1 MRKLL
6 LLTLALAL
14 VPAFSPAEASSLT
27 LAQRVAKLEA
37 KLKCVVKTPVSEF
50 ANFANYGDP
59 ITGENASH
67 VYLGGAGEAPDQLTD
82 LNYTYGLDWDFGNST
97 PNHWVLTVKADAEGF
112 VSSTCA
118 KQFPKQVTPAA
129 LRAGMSNERLLRA
142 RQLARVR

>member
-27 LAQRVAKLEA
+27 LAQRVAKVEA

-67 VYLGGAGEAPDQLTD
+67 AYLGGAGEAPDQLTD
-82 LNYTYGLDWDFGNST
+82 RSRTFPEQPQNRPPVRIGQGRPRRLVHDGEHAST
-97 PNHWVLTVKADAEGF
+97 GICPSRHRSDLA
-112 VSSTCA
+112 CA
-118 KQFPKQVTPAA
+118 ACSP
-129 LRAGMSNERLLRA
+129 
-142 RQLARVR
+142 VRRPDT